1 MARAK
6 AKPKP
11 KVKKVPTMR
20 SGFERKIAA
29 ALTER
34 GIEYEYEVDKITY
47 TVPESKHYYVPDFK
61 LPNGV
66 YVEGKGIFDRDS
78 RQKMVLVIEQNPDK
92 DIRILFMRNNKLTR
106 TAKQTYGEWCD
117 KRNITWAVSTKGE
130 VPEDWTLPDAA
141 VSNSPRASLDSMLP
155 AAKEPS
161 KT

>member
-1 MARAK
+1 MARRK
-6 AKPKP
+6 APPKP
-11 KVKKVPTMR
+11 KKAPTMR

-34 GIEYEYEVDKITY
+34 GVEYEYETDKITY
-47 TVPESKHYYVPDFK
+47 IVPESKHYYVPDFK

-130 VPEDWTLPDAA
+130 VPEDWINHKATGDSTTPK
-141 VSNSPRASLDSMLP
+141 PSLDSMLP
-155 AAKEPS
+155 ADKATS
-161 KT
+161 KS